1 MQIKSL
7 PLFEWLMKVLIRD
20 HEEYIIEHRIFI
32 AASFVGSMAGLFAT
46 IINIFLSLHY
56 LLIITTSLMTLVYFL
71 FYFLSV
77 KKRIYKNLII
87 PYIFISLLT
96 IAFLWFIN
104 GGSSGPVSYVFVTA
118 LLIYI
123 ILTRGTKRITALSV
137 VVITVSLLYLWEYLH
152 PELIINHTNA
162 ESKFLDIY
170 FTALFCIGL
179 IAFITSF
186 IVRSY
191 DEERQLVI
199 KQRDKIIEQNLE
211 IKTAENELL
220 QYQQNLENI
229 VKQRTAE
236 LEETNRQLL
245 VSKEKAEESDRL
257 KTAFLSN
264 MSHEIR
270 TPMNAILGFAHL
282 LNEPGINKE
291 IMDSYIEI
299 ITSKGNS
306 LLKIIDDI
314 IDISKIDANEIEIK
328 KQNCNIDNLI
338 NDLQKSF
345 NAVLKTNKKDNI
357 VLKAIIPEKE
367 DDLVIQTDPYRLNQI
382 LTNLID
388 NAIKFT
394 RSGTVEYGYEVETV
408 NHWKKVIFFV
418 KDTGIGISE
427 EKLNI
432 IFTRFRQ
439 IDESHTRE
447 FGGTGIGLA
456 ISKKLVELLGG
467 KLEVESIVGKGSKFY
482 FSIAV

>member
-7 PLFEWLMKVLIRD
+7 KVFEWLMKVLMRNP
-20 HEEYIIEHRIFI
+20 EEYIIEHRIFI

-46 IINIFLSLHY
+46 IINISLSLHY
-56 LLIITTSLMTLVYFL
+56 VLIITTSVMTLVYFL
-71 FYFLSV
+71 FYLLSV
-77 KKRIYKNLII
+77 KKRIYKNLVI

-96 IAFLWFIN
+96 IAFFWFIN
-104 GGSSGPVSYVFVTA
+104 GGSGGPVSYIFVTA

-123 ILTRGTKRITALSV
+123 ILTRGTKRIVALSV
-137 VVITVSLLYLWEYLH
+137 VVITITILYLWEYLH
-152 PELIINHTNA
+152 PELIISYSDA
-162 ESKFLDIY
+162 KSKFLDIY

-191 DEERQLVI
+191 DEERQIVI

-211 IKTAENELL
+211 IKSAEKELL
-220 QYQQNLENI
+220 KYQQNLENI
-229 VKQRTAE
+229 VKQRTSE
-236 LEETNRQLL
+236 LEETNRQLIA
-245 VSKEKAEESDRL
+245 SKEKAQESDRL

-270 TPMNAILGFAHL
+270 TPMNAIIGFAHL
-282 LNEPGINKE
+282 LNEPGMNKE
-291 IMDSYIEI
+291 LMDSYIEI
-299 ITSKGNS
+299 ITSKGKS

-314 IDISKIDANEIEIK
+314 IDISKIEAAEIEII
-328 KQNCNIDNLI
+328 KQSCNINNLI
-338 NDLQKSF
+338 NNLHKSF
-345 NAVLKTNKKDNI
+345 NAVLKTIKKENI
-357 VLKAIIPEKE
+357 VLKAIIPEKNN
-367 DDLVIQTDPYRLNQI
+367 DLVIRTDPYRLNQI
-382 LTNLID
+382 LTHLID

-394 RSGTVEYGYEVETV
+394 RSGSVEYGYEIETV
-408 NHWKKVIFFV
+408 NNLKKVIFFV

-427 EKLNI
+427 DKLSI

-467 KLEVESIVGKGSKFY
+467 KLEVESAVDKGSKFY